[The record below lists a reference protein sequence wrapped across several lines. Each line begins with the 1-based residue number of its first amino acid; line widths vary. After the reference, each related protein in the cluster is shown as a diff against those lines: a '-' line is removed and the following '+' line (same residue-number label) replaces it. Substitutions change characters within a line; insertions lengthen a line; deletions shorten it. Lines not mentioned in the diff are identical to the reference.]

1 MVNHHFSLTYG
12 VQVPVESQ
20 KSENNEQLRQRLEE
34 EIAQKE
40 ALIEEKQILVSSSK
54 TFLILEINKNLALEN
69 QINSLVEQQSINEIE
84 FERTLSGLKRL
95 EREKEELEQ
104 KVKELKKAIESNQN
118 SFVNQTKQLQSQFE
132 KQILD
137 LVIKKL
143 IMLNL

>member
-1 MVNHHFSLTYG
+1 M
-12 VQVPVESQ
+12 ESQ

-69 QINSLVEQQSINEIE
+69 QINSLVEQQSVNEIE

>member
-1 MVNHHFSLTYG
+1 LVNHHFSLTYG